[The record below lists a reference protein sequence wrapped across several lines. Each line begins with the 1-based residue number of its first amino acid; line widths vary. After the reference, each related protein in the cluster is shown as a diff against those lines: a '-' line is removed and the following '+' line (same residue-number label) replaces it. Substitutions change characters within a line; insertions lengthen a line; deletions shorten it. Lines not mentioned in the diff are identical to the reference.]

1 MANGNGEGHPEDH
14 ILQPP
19 TADTGASRMAIGP
32 EEGKV
37 CIRFPEP
44 RLWVAI
50 DPPNAVLMAK
60 HMIDCAVACGHKV
73 TLQLPR
79 REVSREKREALVARA
94 MHVIRSTQ
102 EQHKSPATV
111 ARSLVDSILS
121 AID

>member
-1 MANGNGEGHPEDH
+1 
-14 ILQPP
+14 
-19 TADTGASRMAIGP
+19 MAIGP
-32 EEGKV
+32 EGGKV
-37 CIRFPEP
+37 VVRFPAP
-44 RLWVAI
+44 RLWLAF
-50 DPPNAVLMAK
+50 DPGNAVQVAK
-60 HMIDCAVACGHKV
+60 HLIDTAVVCGFKV